1 MPSSTP
7 ASATAPPID
16 GDTPW
21 RVSLRVFRRHRSA
34 VAGLVI
40 VVAFLLLG
48 LGAPVLAGHDPRA
61 MVSAAQEVPPL
72 SRVADHAYW
81 LGADE
86 LGRDLLSRVLF
97 GARISLLIGLVSVSI
112 ALGVGVPL
120 GLISGTF
127 GGRTDQVIMRLMDMM
142 LAFPGILLAI
152 AVMAVLGPS
161 LGNVMIA
168 VGAVNVPS
176 YARQVRASV
185 LDLRAQDF
193 VTASTALGA
202 GPVHIML
209 RVLLP
214 NVLSPVIVLATLG
227 IGSAI
232 LEAAG
237 LGFIGLGI
245 EPGTPEWGTM
255 LAESRKNFLRAP
267 WTVLVP
273 GLAITT
279 VVLGFNL
286 FGDGLRDA
294 LDPKRKR

>member
-1 MPSSTP
+1 M
-7 ASATAPPID
+7 AA
-16 GDTPW
+16 
-21 RVSLRVFRRHRSA
+21 RNFRRSGSA
-34 VAGLVI
+34 LAGLG
-40 VVAFLLLG
+40 VVVGFALLA
-48 LGAPVLAGHDPRA
+48 LGASWLSPHDPRA
-61 MVSAAQEVPPL
+61 IDARVPEARPFTSL
-72 SRVADHAYW
+72 PAEGALPATFHL
-81 LGADE
+81 LGTDE
-86 LGRDLLSRVLF
+86 LGRDILSRVLH
-97 GARISLLIGLVSVSI
+97 GARISLLIGLVSVAI
-112 ALGVGVPL
+112 ALFGGVPL
-120 GLISGTF
+120 GLLSGTL
-127 GGRTDQVIMRLMDMM
+127 GGAVDQGIMRVVDVM

-161 LGNVMIA
+161 LTNVMVA
-168 VGAVNVPS
+168 VGIVNVPA

-185 LDLRAQDF
+185 LELRALDF
-193 VTASTALGA
+193 VTASRALGA
-202 GPVHIML
+202 GPLHLMI

-267 WTVLVP
+267 WTVLAP
-273 GLAITT
+273 GIAITL